1 MTLPT
6 VINGPSTTEHP
17 AIKKLPSLAL
27 SRRRMCA
34 DAVQRCND
42 GQQQQNVRCL
52 AVNQENVL
60 KYSVVQ

>member
-1 MTLPT
+1 MTLPR

-34 DAVQRCND
+34 DAAQRGNAD
-42 GQQQQNVRCL
+42 QQQQNVH
-52 AVNQENVL
+52 
-60 KYSVVQ
+60 VQRSI